1 MTVERIRRMCKR
13 TGCTETWD
21 ARPSDKKRYCSRGC
35 IPQSS
40 SGPKYPFKMRR
51 QCACGVIQI
60 KTIHSEQE
68 RLAPFECKSCIDA
81 STNYKWHEMQLLYLV
96 MMNEQCTARDFVR
109 QGVFKDL
116 DEYVDFYNFLK
127 DVMQINLHHKIDRT
141 GGWSWGSLAK
151 KHSIVKHKGTSVHG
165 QSELSTLKDYLEGI
179 LNRNKKSLEEE

>member
-21 ARPSDKKRYCSRGC
+21 ARPSDGKRYCRSC

-40 SGPKYPFKMRR
+40 SGPKYPFKMQR
-51 QCACGVIQI
+51 QCACGVKQI
-60 KTIHSEQE
+60 KMIHSEQE

-109 QGVFKDL
+109 QGVFKDWN
-116 DEYVDFYNFLK
+116 EYDAFCKFLR
-127 DVMQINLHHKIDRT
+127 DVMQIDLHRKVDRT

-151 KHSIVKHKGTSVHG
+151 EHSIVKHKGTSVHG